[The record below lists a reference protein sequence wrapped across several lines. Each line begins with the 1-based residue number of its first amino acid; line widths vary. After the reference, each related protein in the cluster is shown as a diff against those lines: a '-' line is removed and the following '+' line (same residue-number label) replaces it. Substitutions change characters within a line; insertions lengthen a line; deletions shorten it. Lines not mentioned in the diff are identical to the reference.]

1 MNLRYPS
8 RQFGAA
14 ESRHDNVRQQDF
26 KLTLMLSGQLQR
38 FRRAFRFQHF
48 VAVAAQ
54 YLCDGVAQSS
64 FIIGNQYRRGD
75 SSVRLDRGRQGRAG
89 FVLGW
94 GVTAGR

>member
-1 MNLRYPS
+1 MNLRYRRASSGPRS
-8 RQFGAA
+8 P
-14 ESRHDNVRQQDF
+14 RHDNVRQQDF

-75 SSVRLDRGRQGRAG
+75 SSVRLDRGRQEGLGLGRAG
-89 FVLGW
+89 G
-94 GVTAGR
+94 